1 MAGPKTWVTRGF
13 DAFSRG
19 SMGSAGHNLYVS
31 RAGVLQRIHQFDL
44 NGDGYLDL
52 VFSNDHNHGE
62 KPPALCYRDPLG
74 RCEAIEIP
82 ADGARAGT
90 VADLNGDGYDDL
102 VIGNFHNGLRPDLN
116 AFVYYGGP
124 DGFSERRH
132 QVLPAP
138 KAVSVASGDFDG
150 SGRPALAFLCQVE
163 SRSTQRYLRLFNQSE
178 LGFEMKRFTDQDL
191 DAEQIDAADLDA
203 DGYDD
208 LIARAQSGQLTIFW
222 GGPGGL
228 SAARSSTVP
237 GTGATAAEEKSLDD
251 LAAYLADAPPLARA
265 VTLRGVPHLFA
276 ASQDSAA
283 LVPVTPDREFG
294 HPLTFAV
301 QNPMAVAV
309 ADLRGNGSQ
318 DIVLACREPHGD
330 AQALLGLL
338 GRRRRLRRDSPHA
351 AGHLHGLRRS
361 AGDLDGDGADEL
373 VLCQM
378 RAGSSYDTEAI
389 VYRCGP
395 GAQLREARRL
405 HAEEPRRVFI
415 PGSPDGEPAQ
425 LVFVNHRSR
434 NLHGDIDSII
444 YWGGPDGFSEKSR
457 QAIPGFRAVDALY
470 TDVNDDGRP
479 DLVICNSFANTPDI
493 SPGSYVL
500 LNGPDGFPA
509 EPSMTLPTDQA
520 QGMVCADINR
530 DGYLDL
536 IFASIGSPDLVIFHG
551 APGGF
556 DVDNP
561 VRIRMERD
569 GVLYDEPRWIYL
581 ADWNNDGWLDLF
593 VPQIASDRSF
603 ILWGGPQGFAMD
615 RLQMLSV
622 WHAACARAADLD
634 GNGYLDL
641 VVGGHEPSEEGPHD
655 SFAHVYW
662 NGPDGL
668 RDDNKTLLPG
678 NAINSIAVAD
688 FDNDGRLDLFVAS
701 YHDGKQRDIDSYIYW
716 QRDTGFSAADRTRMA
731 THSASGSIAAD
742 FDGDGWT
749 DLAIGY
755 HRVEAEHRAH
765 SAVWWNGPGGFSE
778 SRVTTL
784 PTEGPHGI
792 SNVEPGSIA
801 DRGPEEHYVSPPF
814 HLPPGEAVRDISW
827 EASVPAGAWVEAHL
841 RFADIRERPRHCPWL
856 ASQGSRQ
863 AIEGKWLQY
872 RLTLGSDKGMSS
884 PRVTGSNRSL
894 RLGAHAVAGNGETG
908 KGRATPRGVALCRG
922 RPR

>member
-1 MAGPKTWVTRGF
+1 MAGSKTWVTRGF

-19 SMGSAGHNLYVS
+19 SMGNAGHNLYVS

-116 AFVYYGGP
+116 AFVYYGGR

-138 KAVSVASGDFDG
+138 KTVSVASGDFDG

-163 SRSTQRYLRLFNQSE
+163 SRSTQRYLRLFRQSD
-178 LGFEMKRFTDQDL
+178 LGFEMKRFTDQDM

-208 LIARAQSGQLTIFW
+208 LIARAQSGQLTVFW

-228 SAARSSTVP
+228 SATRSSTVP
-237 GTGATAAEEKSLDD
+237 GTGAAAAEEKSMDD

-265 VTLRGVPHLFA
+265 VSLRGVPHLFA
-276 ASQDSAA
+276 ANHDGAA
-283 LVPVTPDREFG
+283 LIPVTPDREFG
-294 HPLTFAV
+294 PPLTFAV
-301 QNPMAVAV
+301 EHPMAVAV
-309 ADLRGNGSQ
+309 ADLRGDGSQ

-330 AQALLGLL
+330 AQRSWVYWDGD
-338 GRRRRLRRDSPHA
+338 GDGGYDETRRTPLDTLMA
-351 AGHLHGLRRS
+351 CDVVV
-361 AGDLDGDGADEL
+361 GDLDGDGYHEV

-378 RAGSSYDTEAI
+378 RADSSYDTDSI

-395 GAQLREARRL
+395 GGQLREARRL

-415 PGSPDGEPAQ
+415 PGSPDGGPAQ

-444 YWGGPDGFSEKSR
+444 YWGGPNGFSEDNH

-470 TDVNDDGRP
+470 ADVNDDGQP

-500 LNGPDGFPA
+500 LNGPAGFPGV
-509 EPSMTLPTDQA
+509 PSMTLPTDQA
-520 QGMVCADINR
+520 QGMVCADIDR

-536 IFASIGSPDLVIFHG
+536 IFASIGSPDLVIFYG

-662 NGPDGL
+662 NGPGGL

-716 QRDTGFSAADRTRMA
+716 QRETGFSAADRTRMP
-731 THSASGSIAAD
+731 THSGSGSIAAD

-765 SAVWWNGPGGFSE
+765 SAVWWNGPAGFSE

-801 DRGPEEHYVSPPF
+801 DRGPEEHYISPPF

-827 EASVPAGAWVEAHL
+827 EASVPTGAWVEAHL
-841 RFADIRERPRHCPWL
+841 RFADSEGGLDAAPWL
-856 ASQGSRQ
+856 TLKEAASHP
-863 AIEGKWLQY
+863 GKWLQY
-872 RLTLGSDKGMSS
+872 RLTLGADKGMGS
-884 PRVTGSNRSL
+884 PRITGVT
-894 RLGAHAVAGNGETG
+894 VAYG
-908 KGRATPRGVALCRG
+908 
-922 RPR
+922 

>member
-1 MAGPKTWVTRGF
+1 MSESKTWVTRGF
-13 DAFSRG
+13 EGFSRG
-19 SMGSAGHNLYVS
+19 SMGNAGHNLYVS
-31 RAGVLQRIHQFDL
+31 RAGVLQRIYQFDL
-44 NGDGYLDL
+44 NGDGYIDL
-52 VFSNDHNHGE
+52 VFSNDHDHGE
-62 KPPALCYRDPLG
+62 KPPALSYRDPLG
-74 RCEAIEIP
+74 RCEAIQIP

-138 KAVSVASGDFDG
+138 MAVSVAAGDFDG

-163 SRSTQRYLRLFNQSE
+163 SRSSQRYLRLFRQSE
-178 LGFEMKRFTDQDL
+178 LGLEMKRFTDIEL
-191 DAEQIDAADLDA
+191 DAEQIDAADLDG

-208 LIARAQSGQLTIFW
+208 LVARAESGQVTVYW

-228 SAARSSTVP
+228 TNARSSPVP
-237 GTGATAAEEKSLDD
+237 GTAMPTAEEKAPDE
-251 LAAYLADAPPLARA
+251 LAAYLADARPLARA

-276 ASQDSAA
+276 PSQDSAA

-294 HPLTFAV
+294 PPLTFAV
-301 QNPMAVAV
+301 QSPMAVAV

-318 DIVLACREPHGD
+318 DIVFACREPHGESQRSWVYWD
-330 AQALLGLL
+330 GDGSYDEARRTALESLMAC
-338 GRRRRLRRDSPHA
+338 DVV
-351 AGHLHGLRRS
+351 
-361 AGDLDGDGADEL
+361 AGDLDGDGADE
-373 VLCQM
+373 VVICQM
-378 RAGSSYDTEAI
+378 RAESSYDTESV

-395 GAQLREARRL
+395 GGLLEEARRL
-405 HAEEPRRVFI
+405 HTEEPRRVFI
-415 PGSPDGEPAQ
+415 PRSPASEPAQ
-425 LVFVNHRSR
+425 LVFINHRSR

-444 YWGGPDGFSEKSR
+444 YWGGPGGFSEDRR
-457 QAIPGFRAVDALY
+457 QTIPGFRAVDALY
-470 TDVNDDGRP
+470 ADVNDDGRT

-493 SPGSYVL
+493 STGSYVL

-536 IFASIGSPDLVIFHG
+536 IFASIGSPDLVIFYG

-561 VRIRMERD
+561 VRIHMERD

-593 VPQIASDRSF
+593 VPQIGSDCSF
-603 ILWGGPQGFAMD
+603 ILWGGPEGFSMD

-622 WHAACARAADLD
+622 WHAACARAADLN

-641 VVGGHEPSEEGPHD
+641 IVGGHEPSHEGPHD

-678 NAINSIAVAD
+678 NAINSMAIAD

-701 YHDGKQRDIDSYIYW
+701 YHDGQQRDIDSYLYW
-716 QRDTGFSAADRTRMA
+716 QRETGFSAADRTRMP
-731 THSASGSIAAD
+731 THSASGCIAAD
-742 FDGDGWT
+742 FDGNGWI

-755 HRVEAEHRAH
+755 HRVEAEHKAH

-778 SRVTTL
+778 RRVTTL
-784 PTEGPHGI
+784 PTDGPHGI
-792 SNVEPGSIA
+792 SNIEPGSIV
-801 DRGPEEHYVSPPF
+801 DRGPEEHYVSEPF
-814 HLPPGEAVRDISW
+814 DLPPGEAVHDISW
-827 EASVPAGAWVEAHL
+827 EASVPAGTWVEAHM
-841 RFADIRERPRHCPWL
+841 RFAASENGL
-856 ASQGSRQ
+856 AS
-863 AIEGKWLQY
+863 APWVAPEEAANHPGKWLQY
-872 RLTLGSDKGMSS
+872 RLTLGADKGMS
-884 PRVTGSNRSL
+884 
-894 RLGAHAVAGNGETG
+894 
-908 KGRATPRGVALCRG
+908 TPRLTEVTVVYAKQS
-922 RPR
+922 